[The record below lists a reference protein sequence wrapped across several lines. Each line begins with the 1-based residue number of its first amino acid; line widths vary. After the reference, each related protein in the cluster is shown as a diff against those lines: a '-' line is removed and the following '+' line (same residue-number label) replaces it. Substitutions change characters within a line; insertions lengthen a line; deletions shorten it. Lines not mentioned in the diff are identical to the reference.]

1 MSRQKT
7 LRQLFYKSEVEV
19 EVVVAVW
26 VAQVVLAAAAAETDY
41 VGGLKNF
48 SALTIDGNTTGKICF
63 PKLVHLS

>member
-7 LRQLFYKSEVEV
+7 LRQLFYKSEVEVEVEV

-41 VGGLKNF
+41 MGGLKNF
-48 SALTIDGNTTGKICF
+48 SALTIDGNTTGKIF
-63 PKLVHLS
+63 FS